1 HPGVHARGPSAGRA
15 GRHSTAAERVHR
27 AAERDRAG
35 QPHRPAGGDAPGA
48 DLLQPEL
55 QLHELS
61 RGGRPLHHHRDPAD
75 PPHRLVAPAVGTA
88 ARAGDDGMS
97 APLISYRGVYKAYG
111 QHLVLRNINLDVPE
125 HTVTCLIGAS
135 GCGKSTLLR
144 CTNLLEEI
152 QHGSITLRGRDIAG
166 AQDDADAIRKQIGM
180 VFQSYNLF
188 PHMSVLK
195 NITLSPVKVLGK
207 NRSEAEDRAREL
219 LGRFGLADKANE
231 YPDRLSGGQQQR
243 VAVIRA
249 LAMEPDVLL
258 LDEITSALD
267 PEMVG
272 EVMDIIVE
280 LKSLGMTMI

>member
-1 HPGVHARGPSAGRA
+1 
-15 GRHSTAAERVHR
+15 
-27 AAERDRAG
+27 
-35 QPHRPAGGDAPGA
+35 
-48 DLLQPEL
+48 
-55 QLHELS
+55 
-61 RGGRPLHHHRDPAD
+61 
-75 PPHRLVAPAVGTA
+75 
-88 ARAGDDGMS
+88 MS
-97 APLISYRGVYKAYG
+97 EPLISYRGVYKAYG

-152 QHGSITLRGRDIAG
+152 QHGSISLRGRDIAG

-219 LGRFGLADKANE
+219 LARFGLADKAND

-243 VAVIRA
+243 VGVIRA
-249 LAMEPDVLL
+249 LAMQPEVLL

-280 LKSLGMTMI
+280 LKSLGMTMIMATHQMGFASQIADNVVFLDQGSILEQGHPSTFFANPQNARTKQFLERVTSAL